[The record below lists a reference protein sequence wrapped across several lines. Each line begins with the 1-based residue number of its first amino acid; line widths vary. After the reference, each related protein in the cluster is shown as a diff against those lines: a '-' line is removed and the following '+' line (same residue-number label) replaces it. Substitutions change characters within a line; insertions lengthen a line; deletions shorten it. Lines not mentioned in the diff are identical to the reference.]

1 MLIGRHKVSVM
12 SQLKFLRATLLKLV
26 VGAACAGLLGCVTG
40 GSPDAPSTARN
51 ENSPSPSDCIVGGNV
66 RDFTA
71 LDNRN
76 LILYGTGNRPYH
88 VVLTRRAID
97 LEREFSIGVYDADA
111 GFGGIGR
118 ICPYGGDAI
127 IIQGP
132 ITERIPIRSIEQID
146 DVGVQALM
154 VRFGKAEPADD
165 GDVTITE
172 IQ

>member
-1 MLIGRHKVSVM
+1 MQIGFVKVGVM
-12 SQLKFLRATLLKLV
+12 SQVKYRSVSSFKLAGCAAFVWLAGCATV
-26 VGAACAGLLGCVTG
+26 PPDGDSTARDTG
-40 GSPDAPSTARN
+40 GSL
-51 ENSPSPSDCIVGGNV
+51 PSDCILGGNV

-76 LILYGTGNRPYH
+76 LILYGPGNRPYH
-88 VVLTRRAID
+88 VVLTRPAMG

-127 IIQGP
+127 IIEGP
-132 ITERIPIRSIEQID
+132 FTESILIRSIEQID
-146 DVGVQALM
+146 DTAVEALM
-154 VRFGKAEPADD
+154 VRFGKAEPTDD
-165 GDVTITE
+165 DDLTVTE